1 MKRVPP
7 EAINDLRR
15 RLSPLAPRSAERR
28 LLVEETARLYGVSTD
43 TLYRALRERA
53 IPKALR
59 RCDHGVPRVM
69 GTKEMECFCEVVA
82 AIKVRTSNKK
92 GRHLSTA
99 EAIRLLEDYGVQTPD
114 GPVRAAKGVL
124 TKTTVNRYL
133 KRWGY
138 DRETLGRA
146 PPAVRFQ
153 ASHSNECWQF
163 DLSPSDLKRVE
174 RPEWFEEG
182 RGHPLLMLYS
192 VVDDRSGVAY
202 QAYHGV
208 YGEDV
213 EAALRFLFAAMAPK
227 SEESLPFQGIPAM
240 LYLDNGP
247 IAKSRVFRR
256 VMDYLGIEVR
266 THMPQR
272 KDSRKATARA
282 KGKVERPFRTVKE
295 MHETLFHFHKP
306 ETEREANDW
315 LLRFLVRYNGMQHRS
330 EPHSRLDDW
339 LANQPEEGLRA
350 MCDWERFCTFAREPE
365 RRLVGVDARIHIG
378 STEYEVDPDLAGETV
393 ILWWG
398 LFDTELYVEHGER
411 RYGPYTPVG
420 GPIPLHRYRRF
431 KKTRIEKRA
440 ERVEALAARLELP
453 RAALDGGAVTLSEDA
468 DRPAPQ
474 ARPFRDPD
482 PFQELRYPNA
492 IAAKKAVARTLGIPL
507 ARLPA
512 DRIAALDALLSETL
526 DKPAIE
532 DFVRTH
538 LKKQQGD

>member
-7 EAINDLRR
+7 EAISDLRR
-15 RLSPLAPRSAERR
+15 RLSPLSPRSAERR

-53 IPKALR
+53 VPKPLR
-59 RCDHGVPRVM
+59 RCDHGLPRVM
-69 GTKEMECFCEVVA
+69 GAKEMERFCEVVA

-114 GPVRAAKGVL
+114 GPVRAPKDVL

-138 DRETLGRA
+138 DRETLGRP

-153 ASHSNECWQF
+153 ATQSNECWHF

-174 RPEWFEEG
+174 KPEWFEEG

-202 QAYHGV
+202 QEYHGV

-227 SEESLPFQGIPAM
+227 SDEAIPFQGIPAM

-266 THMPQR
+266 THLPQR

-306 ETEREANDW
+306 DTEREANEW
-315 LLRFLVRYNGMQHRS
+315 LLRFLIRYNGMQHRS
-330 EPHSRLDDW
+330 EPHSRLEDW
-339 LANQPEEGLRA
+339 LQNLPETGLRA

-365 RRLVGVDARIHIG
+365 RRLVGVDARIVIDA
-378 STEYEVDPDLAGETV
+378 TQYEVHPDLAGETV

-411 RYGPYTPVG
+411 RFGPYTPVG

-431 KKTRIEKRA
+431 KKTRTEKRA
-440 ERVEALAARLELP
+440 ERVEALAARLQLP
-453 RAALDGGAVTLSEDA
+453 RTALDGGTVTLAEST

-474 ARPFRDPD
+474 AQPFRDPD

-507 ARLPA
+507 ARLAA

-526 DKPAIE
+526 EKAAVE

-538 LKKQQGD
+538 LKRQRED

>member
-1 MKRVPP
+1 MKCVPP
-7 EAINDLRR
+7 EAISDLRR
-15 RLSPLAPRSAERR
+15 RLFSLAPRSTERR
-28 LLVEETARLYGVSTD
+28 LLVEETAGLYGVSTD

-53 IPKALR
+53 VPKALR
-59 RCDHGVPRVM
+59 RSDHGVPRVM
-69 GTKEMECFCEVVA
+69 GAKEMERFCEVVA
-82 AIKVRTSNKK
+82 AIKVRTSNRK

-114 GPVRAAKGVL
+114 GPVQAPKDVL

-138 DRETLGRA
+138 DRETLGRP

-202 QAYHGV
+202 QEYHGV

-227 SEESLPFQGIPAM
+227 SDESLPFQGIPAM

-256 VMDYLGIEVR
+256 VMDYLGIDVR
-266 THMPQR
+266 THMPQ
-272 KDSRKATARA
+272 KKSSRKATARA

-306 ETEREANDW
+306 ETESEANDW
-315 LLRFLVRYNGMQHRS
+315 LLRFLVRYNDMQHRT
-330 EPHSRLDDW
+330 EPHSRLEDW
-339 LANQPEEGLRA
+339 LQNLPEGGIRA

-431 KKTRIEKRA
+431 KKTRTEKRA

-453 RAALDGGAVTLSEDA
+453 RAALDGGSVTLPESA
-468 DRPAPQ
+468 DRPAPRTQ
-474 ARPFRDPD
+474 PFRDPD
-482 PFQELRYPNA
+482 PFQELRYPNV

-526 DKPAIE
+526 DKPVIE

-538 LKKQQGD
+538 LKRQRGD

>member
-411 RYGPYTPVG
+411 RYGPYRPVD

-431 KKTRIEKRA
+431 KKTRTEKRA

-453 RAALDGGAVTLSEDA
+453 RAALDGGTVTFPESA

-474 ARPFRDPD
+474 AQPFHDPD

-512 DRIAALDALLSETL
+512 ERIAALDALLSETL